1 MRILL
6 LLVAYLAIAPPAPTR
21 VTAAQLEH
29 TLTTA
34 RAAHKSDTQILRQL
48 RHLELSERLTD
59 ATLGRLTTD
68 LESFPETTQFLQLL
82 ADQSAFL
89 NPPASEIPAIAPPD
103 AVAQKRMLDAARS
116 YVAQT
121 LPLLPNLLATRT
133 TRYFDDSPQQLTKN
147 AWPVSAG
154 LHLVDTS
161 NREISVREDQ
171 ETLSPSA
178 DSSARESAHRKQSQS
193 ELASWG
199 EFGPM
204 LTMIMADTANG
215 KVSWSHWEQAA
226 AGPVAVLSY
235 SVPQAFS
242 HYVVA
247 GSTPQNGSV
256 EDSPHSPIGLQQG
269 PDISRTTLYR
279 ITPGYHG
286 SLWLDPATG
295 AILRISIEADLKD
308 RDPVKRAGALV
319 EYGPVSIGERSFIC
333 PMRSLT
339 IHMNPIN
346 PNDLSG
352 STPLLKLNENLFT
365 NYHRFAS
372 TTRILTEGQP

>member
-1 MRILL
+1 M
-6 LLVAYLAIAPPAPTR
+6 PS
-21 VTAAQLEH
+21 AQ
-29 TLTTA
+29 
-34 RAAHKSDTQILRQL
+34 
-48 RHLELSERLTD
+48 RH
-59 ATLGRLTTD
+59 
-68 LESFPETTQFLQLL
+68 
-82 ADQSAFL
+82 
-89 NPPASEIPAIAPPD
+89 
-103 AVAQKRMLDAARS
+103 MLDAARS

-171 ETLSPSA
+171 GTLSPSA

-247 GSTPQNGSV
+247 GSTTEWVSGRLAAQPHRPAAGS
-256 EDSPHSPIGLQQG
+256 SN
-269 PDISRTTLYR
+269 T
-279 ITPGYHG
+279 
-286 SLWLDPATG
+286 
-295 AILRISIEADLKD
+295 
-308 RDPVKRAGALV
+308 
-319 EYGPVSIGERSFIC
+319 
-333 PMRSLT
+333 
-339 IHMNPIN
+339 
-346 PNDLSG
+346 
-352 STPLLKLNENLFT
+352 LNETMAGHHLHDLAH
-365 NYHRFAS
+365 YS
-372 TTRILTEGQP
+372 LV